1 MSNTQPEEDPRE
13 KFNRLLKASEAE
25 TQAEHPAG
33 QPLIRA
39 EPNGLAAQPAK
50 DEAGEVLPQH
60 VDEID
65 MGATRVSQAAFT
77 YTTLRK
83 PASRQRMKQPVDRRK
98 RLGCFLRGL
107 IISAFIFVGL
117 ILLLATAGIVAY
129 NMIATGLPSVEDLR
143 AQASQFE
150 TTRILDR
157 NGNLLYE
164 IIDPNAGRRTYTKLE
179 DISPYLVAATI
190 ATEDKEF
197 YNHPGFDLVA
207 IIRAFWQNLSSGE
220 TVSGASTI
228 PQQLAKLL
236 LLAPEERTEQTYYR
250 KFREAI
256 LAAEISRKYSK
267 DEILEL
273 YLNEIN
279 YGNLAYGIE
288 AAAESYFGKTAAN
301 LTLGEAAFLAGLP
314 QSPAIYDIF
323 TNREGTL
330 KRQETVL
337 VLMYYLSLEKDCI
350 YVSNSPERVCVDAS
364 NAALAAQEMA
374 QYAFTPPVF
383 DMRYPHWVTF
393 VRKQLE
399 TQYDPQTI
407 YRSGFTVYTTL
418 DPGLQNT
425 AQELVTS
432 QVALLA
438 DRQVTNGA
446 LVAIRPDTGEILAMV
461 GSADFNNEAIS
472 GQVNM
477 ATSPTRQP
485 GSSIKPI
492 TYVAAFEKGWTAST
506 LIWDVPVKLPPSGD
520 PNDPNPLYEPVNYD
534 GKFHGP
540 VTLRTALANSFNI
553 PAVRAL
559 EFVGIYDDANTPGEN
574 GMVAMASRLG
584 ITSLTRPDYGY
595 SLTLGGGEVS
605 LLELTGAYAIFANQ
619 GQRIPLVS
627 ILKIVDYQGNVVY
640 EYQPE
645 EGQQVIR
652 PEHAYLITSILS
664 DNDARSWMFGR
675 NSVLALP
682 FPAAAKTGTTND
694 FRDNWTIGYTADIA
708 VGVWIGNADYSPMI
722 NTSGLTGAAPI
733 WAQFMQ
739 VANQQLTG
747 GNPTPFTRP
756 TGIVDR
762 IICTTSGT
770 EPSPY
775 CPSQRSE
782 YFASDQPPLPSTE
795 DIWKHITIDT
805 WTGLVAS
812 EACADYP
819 DEDLFL
825 NVQDTWAQEWI
836 LNDPDGQNWA
846 RQIGFTDPPR
856 FPPNRECTAN
866 DPRPILEITAP
877 NENDTV
883 KEIPLNIRGIVNAT
897 GHFQF
902 FRLEYAVGS
911 NPSEWRILLDNTWTP
926 VTTEATIYLWK
937 MEDVPN
943 TLITLRVYMV
953 SDDGH
958 SAEKQVKL
966 YVEVPTPTPTRTPTS
981 TRTPTPTRTSTP
993 TSSRIPTHTS
1003 TSTSVPTIT
1012 ETPTPTD
1019 TPPAPPTP
1027 TPTETP

>member
-1 MSNTQPEEDPRE
+1 MSPIPPDEDPRE
-13 KFNRLLKASEAE
+13 KFNRLLKASEEE
-25 TQAEHPAG
+25 TQADLPAAL
-33 QPLIRA
+33 PVPT
-39 EPNGLAAQPAK
+39 EPNKTVISQRVTAEDDK
-50 DEAGEVLPQH
+50 FLPRH

-65 MGATRVSQAAFT
+65 VGATRVSQAAFT
-77 YTTLRK
+77 YSTIQK
-83 PASRQRMKQPVDRRK
+83 PASRPRPKRSVDKRK
-98 RLGCFLRGL
+98 RLGCLLRGL
-107 IISAFIFVGL
+107 IISAFVLVGL
-117 ILLLATAGIVAY
+117 ILLVITAGIVAY
-129 NMIATGLPSVEDLR
+129 NVIAARLPSVEDLR
-143 AQASQFE
+143 DQASQFE
-150 TTRILDR
+150 TTHIMDR

-236 LLAPEERTEQTYYR
+236 LLAPEERTEQSYYR
-250 KFREAI
+250 KIREAI
-256 LAAEISRKYSK
+256 LAAEINRKYGK

-288 AAAESYFGKTAAN
+288 AAAESYFGKTAAE

-314 QSPAIYDIF
+314 QSPAVYDIF
-323 TNREGTL
+323 TNRDETL

-337 VLMYYLSLEKDCI
+337 VLMYYLSQEKNCI
-350 YVSNSPERVCVDAS
+350 YISNSLDRVCVDAS
-364 NAALAAQEMA
+364 SAALAAQEIE
-374 QYAFTPPVF
+374 QYEFRQPFF
-383 DMRYPHWVTF
+383 DMRYPHWVTY
-393 VRKQLE
+393 VRQQLE
-399 TQYDPQTI
+399 AQYDPQTI

-418 DPGLQNT
+418 DPGLQNI

-446 LVAIRPDTGEILAMV
+446 LVAIRPNTGEILAMV

-506 LIWDVPVKLPPSGD
+506 LIWDVPAKLPPSGD

-540 VTLRTALANSFNI
+540 VTARVALSNSFNI
-553 PAVRAL
+553 PAVRTL
-559 EFVGIYDDANTPGEN
+559 EFVGIYDDPNTPEKD
-574 GMVAMASRLG
+574 GMITMAERLG
-584 ITSLTRPDYGY
+584 ITSLTRPDYGL

-605 LLELTGAYAIFANQ
+605 LLEMTGVYSVFANG
-619 GQRIPLVS
+619 GQRVPSVS
-627 ILKIVDYQGNVVY
+627 ILKIVDYRGNVVY

-645 EGQQVIR
+645 EAQQVIR
-652 PEHAYLITSILS
+652 PEHAFLITSILS
-664 DNDARSWMFGR
+664 DNDARAWMFGR

-694 FRDNWTIGYTADIA
+694 YRDNWTLGYTADVA
-708 VGVWIGNADYSPMI
+708 VGVWIGNADYTPMI

-739 VANQQLTG
+739 AANQQLTG

-756 TGIVDR
+756 AGILERVVC
-762 IICTTSGT
+762 ITSGT

-782 YFASDQPPLPSTE
+782 FFASDQPPLPSTE
-795 DIWKHITIDT
+795 DLWKHIVIDT
-805 WTGLVAS
+805 WTGLTTS

-819 DEDLFL
+819 DEDMFL
-825 NVQDTWAQEWI
+825 NVKDKWAQEWI
-836 LNDPDGQNWA
+836 LYNPDGQEWA
-846 RQIGFTDPPR
+846 KQIGFAETPR
-856 FPPNRECTAN
+856 FPPSRECTAS
-866 DPRPILEITAP
+866 DPRPILEIVSP
-877 NENDTV
+877 RENATV
-883 KEIPLNIRGIVNAT
+883 EVPPVEVRGIVNAT
-897 GHFQF
+897 ANFQY
-902 FRLEYAVGS
+902 FRLEYGVGAD
-911 NPSEWRILLDNTWTP
+911 PSEWKILLDNTWSP
-926 VTTEATIYLWK
+926 VTSESMIYSWD
-937 MEDVPN
+937 MQGVPN
-943 TLITLRVYMV
+943 SLISLRLYMV

-958 SAEKQVKL
+958 SAEKVVKF
-966 YVEVPTPTPTRTPTS
+966 YVNLPIPTPTPTPTPTS
-981 TRTPTPTRTSTP
+981 TPTQTQTQTPTTTAPPPTATDIPVPTNTPTPTATATFP
-993 TSSRIPTHTS
+993 
-1003 TSTSVPTIT
+1003 
-1012 ETPTPTD
+1012 
-1019 TPPAPPTP
+1019 
-1027 TPTETP
+1027 